1 MPKLSDGQLAELD
14 KELVLG
20 PAMHGREDRRW
31 TLARIRVLIAWRF
44 RIDCPPAAVW
54 RLLHRHGRSRQCPA
68 LRAVRR
74 DECGVS
80 LWKKDVWPPAGK
92 PALPDTAPGCR
103 QVFERQTPLSVP
115 PHKVKTSLGEPR
127 RGSTDVSA
135 NKIQHKVNHV
145 ALVVDCSGSMRPH
158 QSQLIRVVDEFVAGL
173 KAESDSLGHETRISL
188 YSFDH
193 KVENLVWDMDV
204 KHLPSMRGLYRV
216 NNGATA
222 LIEASLKSLDDL
234 GHIWEEYGE
243 HSFLQIVVTD
253 GEENASGG
261 DRRHDGDMAILG
273 PWLDKIAAKMSGLA
287 GHWTSAIL
295 VPNSL
300 AKRTAQNYGFP
311 AGNIAIW
318 DADSQKGVEEAIGTV
333 RAAATS
339 FLRGRE
345 QGVRGT
351 KNLFAVGQDI
361 SVAEVRA
368 NLEPIAADKYR
379 LLKVDKEVE
388 IRPFVNS
395 HPGVT
400 YERGSCYYQL
410 GARAQV
416 QQNKEVIVVE
426 KDTDRAYTGDAARS
440 LLFGTDVQGTVS
452 VKAGNNPKLEVYVQS
467 RSVNRKLKP
476 DTRLLIML

>member
-1 MPKLSDGQLAELD
+1 M
-14 KELVLG
+14 
-20 PAMHGREDRRW
+20 
-31 TLARIRVLIAWRF
+31 
-44 RIDCPPAAVW
+44 
-54 RLLHRHGRSRQCPA
+54 
-68 LRAVRR
+68 
-74 DECGVS
+74 
-80 LWKKDVWPPAGK
+80 
-92 PALPDTAPGCR
+92 
-103 QVFERQTPLSVP
+103 
-115 PHKVKTSLGEPR
+115 
-127 RGSTDVSA
+127 SA
-135 NKIQHKVNHV
+135 NKIRHKVNHV
-145 ALVVDCSGSMRPH
+145 ALVVDSSGSMRPH
-158 QSQLIRVVDEFVAGL
+158 EGQLIRVVDEFVAGL

-193 KVENLVWDMDV
+193 RVENLVWDMDV
-204 KHLPSMRGLYRV
+204 KHLPSMRGLYKV

-261 DRRHDGDMAILG
+261 DRRHDGDMTILG
-273 PWLDKIAAKMSGLA
+273 PWLERISSTMGGLP

-318 DADSQKGVEEAIGTV
+318 DADSTEGVEEAIGTV

-361 SVAEVRA
+361 SVDEVRA
-368 NLEPIAADKYR
+368 KLEPIAADKYR
-379 LLKVDKEVE
+379 LLKVDKETE
-388 IRPFVNS
+388 IRPFVDS
-395 HPGVT
+395 HPGVS
-400 YERGSCYYQL
+400 YRRGSCYYQL
-410 GARAQV
+410 GARVTV
-416 QQNKEVIVVE
+416 QPDKEVIVVE

-440 LLFGTDVQGTVS
+440 LLFGSGVRGTVS
-452 VKAGNNPKLEVYVQS
+452 VKAGNNPRLEVYVQS
-467 RSVNRKLKP
+467 RSVNRKLKAG
-476 DTRLLIML
+476 TRLLIML

>member
-1 MPKLSDGQLAELD
+1 LN
-14 KELVLG
+14 
-20 PAMHGREDRRW
+20 HW
-31 TLARIRVLIAWRF
+31 THRLPDITRFTLFGYPPDLCVEAIANLW
-44 RIDCPPAAVW
+44 AVI
-54 RLLHRHGRSRQCPA
+54 GRS
-68 LRAVRR
+68 
-74 DECGVS
+74 
-80 LWKKDVWPPAGK
+80 
-92 PALPDTAPGCR
+92 
-103 QVFERQTPLSVP
+103 TPLSVP
-115 PHKVKTSLGEPR
+115 PHKVETSLGEHR
-127 RGSTDVSA
+127 RGSTNVSA
-135 NKIQHKVNHV
+135 NRIQHKVNHV

-204 KHLPSMRGLYRV
+204 KHLPSMRGLYKV

-222 LIEASLKSLDDL
+222 LIEASLKSLNDL

-261 DRRHDGDMAILG
+261 DRRHDGDMTILG
-273 PWLDKIAAKMSGLA
+273 PWLDKIAAKMGGLP

-361 SVAEVRA
+361 SVDEVRA
-368 NLEPIAADKYR
+368 NLEPIPADRYR
-379 LLKVDKEVE
+379 LLKVDKEIE

-416 QQNKEVIVVE
+416 QQNKEVVVVE

-476 DTRLLIML
+476 ETRLLIML

>member
-1 MPKLSDGQLAELD
+1 M
-14 KELVLG
+14 
-20 PAMHGREDRRW
+20 
-31 TLARIRVLIAWRF
+31 
-44 RIDCPPAAVW
+44 
-54 RLLHRHGRSRQCPA
+54 
-68 LRAVRR
+68 
-74 DECGVS
+74 
-80 LWKKDVWPPAGK
+80 
-92 PALPDTAPGCR
+92 
-103 QVFERQTPLSVP
+103 
-115 PHKVKTSLGEPR
+115 
-127 RGSTDVSA
+127 SA

-145 ALVVDCSGSMRPH
+145 ALVVDCSGSMHPH

-204 KHLPSMRGLYRV
+204 KHLPSMRGLYQV

-273 PWLDKIAAKMSGLA
+273 PWLDRITAKMGGLP

-345 QGVRGT
+345 HGVRGT

-361 SVAEVRA
+361 SVDEVRA
-368 NLEPIAADKYR
+368 NLEPIPADKYR

-410 GARAQV
+410 GVRAQV
-416 QQNKEVIVVE
+416 QQDKEVIVVE

-440 LLFGTDVQGTVS
+440 LLFGTDVQGTLS

-476 DTRLLIML
+476 NTRLLIML

>member
-1 MPKLSDGQLAELD
+1 M
-14 KELVLG
+14 
-20 PAMHGREDRRW
+20 
-31 TLARIRVLIAWRF
+31 
-44 RIDCPPAAVW
+44 
-54 RLLHRHGRSRQCPA
+54 
-68 LRAVRR
+68 
-74 DECGVS
+74 
-80 LWKKDVWPPAGK
+80 
-92 PALPDTAPGCR
+92 
-103 QVFERQTPLSVP
+103 
-115 PHKVKTSLGEPR
+115 
-127 RGSTDVSA
+127 SA

-158 QSQLIRVVDEFVAGL
+158 QSQLIQVVDEFVAGL

-204 KHLPSMRGLYRV
+204 KHLPSMRGLYQV

-261 DRRHDGDMAILG
+261 DRRHDGDMTILG
-273 PWLDKIAAKMSGLA
+273 PWLDKITAKMRGLP

-311 AGNIAIW
+311 AYNIAIW

-345 QGVRGT
+345 QG
-351 KNLFAVGQDI
+351 
-361 SVAEVRA
+361 
-368 NLEPIAADKYR
+368 
-379 LLKVDKEVE
+379 
-388 IRPFVNS
+388 
-395 HPGVT
+395 
-400 YERGSCYYQL
+400 C
-410 GARAQV
+410 
-416 QQNKEVIVVE
+416 
-426 KDTDRAYTGDAARS
+426 AARRTCS
-440 LLFGTDVQGTVS
+440 PSART
-452 VKAGNNPKLEVYVQS
+452 Y
-467 RSVNRKLKP
+467 RSTTCGRTSNRFRP
-476 DTRLLIML
+476 TNTGS

>member
-1 MPKLSDGQLAELD
+1 M
-14 KELVLG
+14 
-20 PAMHGREDRRW
+20 
-31 TLARIRVLIAWRF
+31 
-44 RIDCPPAAVW
+44 
-54 RLLHRHGRSRQCPA
+54 
-68 LRAVRR
+68 
-74 DECGVS
+74 
-80 LWKKDVWPPAGK
+80 
-92 PALPDTAPGCR
+92 
-103 QVFERQTPLSVP
+103 
-115 PHKVKTSLGEPR
+115 
-127 RGSTDVSA
+127 SA
-135 NKIQHKVNHV
+135 NRIQHKVNHV
-145 ALVVDCSGSMRPH
+145 ALVVDCSGSMRQH
-158 QSQLIRVVDEFVAGL
+158 QSQLVRVVDEFVAGL

-193 KVENLVWDMDV
+193 RVENLVWDMDV
-204 KHLPSMRGLYRV
+204 KHLPSMRGLYKV

-261 DRRHDGDMAILG
+261 DRRHDGDMA
-273 PWLDKIAAKMSGLA
+273 
-287 GHWTSAIL
+287 WTSAIL

-361 SVAEVRA
+361 SVDDVRA
-368 NLEPIAADKYR
+368 NLEPIPADKYR

-388 IRPFVNS
+388 IRPFVDS

-410 GARAQV
+410 GARALV
-416 QQNKEVIVVE
+416 QPNKEVIVVE

-440 LLFGTDVQGTVS
+440 LLFGTGIQGTVS

-476 DTRLLIML
+476 QTRLLIML

>member
-1 MPKLSDGQLAELD
+1 MP
-14 KELVLG
+14 
-20 PAMHGREDRRW
+20 
-31 TLARIRVLIAWRF
+31 
-44 RIDCPPAAVW
+44 
-54 RLLHRHGRSRQCPA
+54 
-68 LRAVRR
+68 
-74 DECGVS
+74 
-80 LWKKDVWPPAGK
+80 
-92 PALPDTAPGCR
+92 
-103 QVFERQTPLSVP
+103 
-115 PHKVKTSLGEPR
+115 
-127 RGSTDVSA
+127 A

-193 KVENLVWDMDV
+193 RVENLVWDMDV
-204 KHLPSMRGLYRV
+204 KHLPSMRGLYQV

-273 PWLDKIAAKMSGLA
+273 PWLDKIATKMGGLP

-345 QGVRGT
+345 QECAAQRTCSLSVRT
-351 KNLFAVGQDI
+351 
-361 SVAEVRA
+361 
-368 NLEPIAADKYR
+368 YR
-379 LLKVDKEVE
+379 LTRCGRTSNRFRLTSTGSSKSTRRSRFAPSSTL
-388 IRPFVNS
+388 IR
-395 HPGVT
+395 
-400 YERGSCYYQL
+400 
-410 GARAQV
+410 A
-416 QQNKEVIVVE
+416 
-426 KDTDRAYTGDAARS
+426 
-440 LLFGTDVQGTVS
+440 
-452 VKAGNNPKLEVYVQS
+452 
-467 RSVNRKLKP
+467 
-476 DTRLLIML
+476 